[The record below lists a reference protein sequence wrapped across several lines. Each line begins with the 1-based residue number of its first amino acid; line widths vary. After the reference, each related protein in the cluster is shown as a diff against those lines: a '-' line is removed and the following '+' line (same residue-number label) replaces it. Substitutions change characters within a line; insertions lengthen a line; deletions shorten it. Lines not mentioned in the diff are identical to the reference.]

1 MSGGCMQT
9 SDIRSRH
16 HNGRLCRRVSS
27 QVSIDRLADH
37 FQRALF
43 NLDLFGP
50 GCGAIA
56 ISSVFLLISFFHQ
69 GAHSG
74 AEKGVI

>member
-1 MSGGCMQT
+1 MSAGRMQT
-9 SDIRSRH
+9 SDVRSRY

-69 GAHSG
+69 GAHSR

>member
-1 MSGGCMQT
+1 MSAGRMQT
-9 SDIRSRH
+9 SDIRSRY

-27 QVSIDRLADH
+27 QVSINRLADH

-69 GAHSG
+69 GAHSR

>member
-1 MSGGCMQT
+1 MQT
-9 SDIRSRH
+9 SEIRSRH

-37 FQRALF
+37 FQSALF

-56 ISSVFLLISFFHQ
+56 ISSVFLLISLFHR
-69 GAHSG
+69 GAHSR
-74 AEKGVI
+74 AENGVI

>member
-1 MSGGCMQT
+1 MSAGRMQT
-9 SDIRSRH
+9 SDVRSRYD
-16 HNGRLCRRVSS
+16 NGRLCRRVSS

-69 GAHSG
+69 GAHSR

>member
-1 MSGGCMQT
+1 MQT

-16 HNGRLCRRVSS
+16 HNGRLYRRVSS

-56 ISSVFLLISFFHQ
+56 ISSVFLSISFFHQ

>member
-1 MSGGCMQT
+1 MQT
-9 SDIRSRH
+9 SDVRSRH
-16 HNGRLCRRVSS
+16 HNGRLCRWVSNE
-27 QVSIDRLADH
+27 VSIDRLADH

-56 ISSVFLLISFFHQ
+56 MSSVFLLISFFHQ

-74 AEKGVI
+74 AEKGVN

>member
-1 MSGGCMQT
+1 MQT
-9 SDIRSRH
+9 SDVRSRYH
-16 HNGRLCRRVSS
+16 KGRLCRRVSS

-69 GAHSG
+69 GAHSR

>member
-1 MSGGCMQT
+1 MQT
-9 SDIRSRH
+9 SDIRSRY

-56 ISSVFLLISFFHQ
+56 ISSMFLLISFFHR

>member
-1 MSGGCMQT
+1 MQT
-9 SDIRSRH
+9 SDVRSRH
-16 HNGRLCRRVSS
+16 HNGRLCRRVSNE
-27 QVSIDRLADH
+27 VSIDRLADH

-56 ISSVFLLISFFHQ
+56 MSSVFLLISFFHQ

>member
-1 MSGGCMQT
+1 MQT
-9 SDIRSRH
+9 SDVRSRY

-56 ISSVFLLISFFHQ
+56 ISSVFLLISFFHRR
-69 GAHSG
+69 AHSR

>member
-1 MSGGCMQT
+1 MSAGRMQT
-9 SDIRSRH
+9 SDVRSRY

-50 GCGAIA
+50 GCGAIV
-56 ISSVFLLISFFHQ
+56 ISSVFLLISFLHQ
-69 GAHSG
+69 GAHSR

>member
-1 MSGGCMQT
+1 MSAGRMQT
-9 SDIRSRH
+9 SDIRSRY

-56 ISSVFLLISFFHQ
+56 ISSMFLLISFFHR

>member
-1 MSGGCMQT
+1 MSAGRMQT
-9 SDIRSRH
+9 SDIRSRY

-56 ISSVFLLISFFHQ
+56 ISSVFLLISFFHR